1 MWALLALLVVT
12 QAKNLLPSDADV
24 AATIQTAIH
33 AQINPK
39 NLTVTVTRK
48 SNLDEDLQ
56 HLEIS
61 MSGFKVTDMPFAA
74 LSVDDTKPVVAAKPA
89 KKHPTTS
96 LEKQP
101 ALLQPSTKDYRIV
114 TAHVVCSDFY
124 IKDLK
129 VARLELNIAEGRI
142 PRAGI
147 GTNQA
152 VLSAAREVTGTIT
165 LAEDDITTFLILL
178 NTLPV
183 QSPNVRITKE
193 HVTINGN
200 TPWVVLK
207 VPITIPVAVTGNI
220 SARNGAV
227 LYLDNPTLNI
237 ELMNMPK
244 AVADKILKNL
254 NPLVDLN
261 AALIL
266 HVPITIASTST
277 EERKLILT
285 GSLGYPKP

>member
-1 MWALLALLVVT
+1 MWAFLAFLVVT
-12 QAKNLLPSDADV
+12 QAKNQLPSDADV
-24 AATIQTAIH
+24 AAKIQTAIH

-39 NLTVTVTRK
+39 SLTVTVTRK
-48 SNLDEDLQ
+48 SNFDEDLQ
-56 HLEIS
+56 HLEIT
-61 MSGFKVTDMPFAA
+61 MSGFKVTDMPFADLPA
-74 LSVDDTKPVVAAKPA
+74 DDAKPVVVAKPA

-114 TAHVVCSDFY
+114 TAHVVCTDFY

-129 VARLELNIAEGRI
+129 IARLELNITEGRL

-147 GTNQA
+147 GANKA
-152 VLSAAREVTGTIT
+152 VLSAARDVTGTMT

-183 QSPNVRITKE
+183 QSPNVRIKKE

-207 VPITIPVAVTGNI
+207 VPITIPVAVTGNF

-261 AALIL
+261 GALTL
-266 HVPITIASTST
+266 HVPITITSTST

-285 GSLGYPKP
+285 GSLAYPKP